1 MPARRKGRE
10 LAVQM
15 LYQWDVGRQPIET
28 VLESFW
34 ELTEGS
40 DATQVYTRRLVK
52 GTVEHLEAIDALIS
66 SHAENW
72 RLERI
77 AVVDRNIMRL
87 AIYEFLHEDTPKK
100 VVINE
105 ALEVAKKFS
114 TSNAVQFINGILD
127 AVKLTLEKTKEAG

>member
-15 LYQWDVGRQPIET
+15 LYQWDIGRQPVEI

-34 ELTEGS
+34 QLTEGS
-40 DATQVYTRRLVK
+40 EASQGYTRRLVM
-52 GTVEHLEAIDALIS
+52 GTLEHLDAIDRLIS
-66 SHAENW
+66 SHADNW

-77 AVVDRNIMRL
+77 AAVDRNIMRL
-87 AIYEFLHEDTPKK
+87 AIFEFLHEDTPKK

-114 TSNAVQFINGILD
+114 TADAVQFINGILD
-127 AVKLTLEKTKEAG
+127 AVKLTLETTKEAG